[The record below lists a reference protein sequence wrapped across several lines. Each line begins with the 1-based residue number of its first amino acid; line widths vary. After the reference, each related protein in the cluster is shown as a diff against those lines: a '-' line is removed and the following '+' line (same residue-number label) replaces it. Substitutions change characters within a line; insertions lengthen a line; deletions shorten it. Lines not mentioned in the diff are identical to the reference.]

1 MASFVLALFTILLAM
16 LGLGIGVLA
25 GRPPLAGGCGRKPC
39 SGCRRAVR
47 QRCRSEQDAKP

>member
-1 MASFVLALFTILLAM
+1 MASFVLALFIILLAM

-39 SGCRRAVR
+39 SGCRRTVR